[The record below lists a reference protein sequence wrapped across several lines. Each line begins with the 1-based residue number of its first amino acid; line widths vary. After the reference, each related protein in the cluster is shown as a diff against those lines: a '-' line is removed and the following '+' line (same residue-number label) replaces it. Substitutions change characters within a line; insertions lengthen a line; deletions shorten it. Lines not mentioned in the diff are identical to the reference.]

1 MLVFNSFSCN
11 SLVYLIVLF
20 RQKFPLVSVI
30 VVVGL
35 ANLSCC
41 CDHYV
46 ANKRDKKNV
55 RQRTP
60 PSEIIL
66 FWSHVTSVFQGLS
79 LSRSIGRVGENP
91 GNEVENQYAC
101 HNLSVW
107 HIFNKQ
113 PKFTLAQSKCF
124 PPKHI
129 NILDREINSLE
140 QAAFLHKVKVMCF
153 LPIPLFYT
161 GKLTIND
168 GWPLHRTWRTL
179 CMNKHLINNAFVKSR
194 W

>member
-1 MLVFNSFSCN
+1 MSSVKPATTLVSYSFSGN

-41 CDHYV
+41 CDLYV
-46 ANKRDKKNV
+46 ANKPDKKSV

-79 LSRSIGRVGENP
+79 LS
-91 GNEVENQYAC
+91 
-101 HNLSVW
+101 
-107 HIFNKQ
+107 
-113 PKFTLAQSKCF
+113 LA
-124 PPKHI
+124 P
-129 NILDREINSLE
+129 NGGYD
-140 QAAFLHKVKVMCF
+140 
-153 LPIPLFYT
+153 
-161 GKLTIND
+161 
-168 GWPLHRTWRTL
+168 RTL
-179 CMNKHLINNAFVKSR
+179 GTRLVCPMKQQLKLIVYQLVYQPTYHLDFKRFSCLLTSR
-194 W
+194 K

>member
-1 MLVFNSFSCN
+1 MSSVKPATTLVFDSFSGN

-66 FWSHVTSVFQGLS
+66 FWSHVTRVSLS
-79 LSRSIGRVGENP
+79 LSRYQIVGENP
-91 GNEVENQYAC
+91 GN
-101 HNLSVW
+101 
-107 HIFNKQ
+107 
-113 PKFTLAQSKCF
+113 
-124 PPKHI
+124 
-129 NILDREINSLE
+129 
-140 QAAFLHKVKVMCF
+140 KVVIM
-153 LPIPLFYT
+153 LGIYEPS
-161 GKLTIND
+161 LTIF
-168 GWPLHRTWRTL
+168 LRL
-179 CMNKHLINNAFVKSR
+179 LKSLVQISLFN
-194 W
+194 

>member
-1 MLVFNSFSCN
+1 MSSAKPAKTLVFDSFSGN

-79 LSRSIGRVGENP
+79 LSRSVQRVGENP
-91 GNEVENQYAC
+91 GNEDGSFAARWVDR
-101 HNLSVW
+101 LSVVTVALLVLLYRAKT
-107 HIFNKQ
+107 F
-113 PKFTLAQSKCF
+113 
-124 PPKHI
+124 
-129 NILDREINSLE
+129 
-140 QAAFLHKVKVMCF
+140 
-153 LPIPLFYT
+153 
-161 GKLTIND
+161 
-168 GWPLHRTWRTL
+168 
-179 CMNKHLINNAFVKSR
+179 SR
-194 W
+194 KERF

>member
-1 MLVFNSFSCN
+1 MSSVKPATTLVFDSFSGN

-79 LSRSIGRVGENP
+79 LARSVERVGENP
-91 GNEVENQYAC
+91 GNEDGSFAARWVDR
-101 HNLSVW
+101 LSVV
-107 HIFNKQ
+107 
-113 PKFTLAQSKCF
+113 TVA
-124 PPKHI
+124 
-129 NILDREINSLE
+129 
-140 QAAFLHKVKVMCF
+140 
-153 LPIPLFYT
+153 LFVLLYRAKT
-161 GKLTIND
+161 
-168 GWPLHRTWRTL
+168 
-179 CMNKHLINNAFVKSR
+179 FSR
-194 W
+194 KERF